1 MSRSFVARRV
11 QYVQYAGLALILAV
25 SSTGV
30 AGCKAGKKQNNKS
43 NGSGTTQPTTQPTSP
58 QNGAPAAAADNG
70 LAGKPPKVILAQA
83 AQAVRAAGSMR
94 MKGSKKDGGELL
106 AVDMTLTA
114 KGAKGKLRGPMG
126 GKNVTMEMVFVG
138 GKVYVRGQQLWMAAG
153 GKAMVR
159 KMGNKWK
166 VLNAKGMP
174 GSDFLSLG
182 AMAKGLLKPKG
193 KVVKLKPAMLGG
205 QKVIRL
211 MDGGDHSV
219 MYIAATGKPY
229 PLRMAE
235 SGGKNVVNYAQYG
248 APVTLTPPP
257 NAVKG

>member
-1 MSRSFVARRV
+1 MTRSLMARR
-11 QYVQYAGLALILAV
+11 VQYAGLALVLAA

-43 NGSGTTQPTTQPTSP
+43 QGSGTTQPTTQPTP
-58 QNGAPAAAADNG
+58 TQTGAPVTAADNG
-70 LAGKPPKVILAQA
+70 LANKPPKVILAQA
-83 AQAVRAAGSMR
+83 AQAVRTAASVH
-94 MKGSKKDGGELL
+94 MKGSTKDGNELL

-153 GKAMVR
+153 GKALVR
-159 KMGNKWK
+159 KMGTKWK
-166 VLNAKGMP
+166 VLDAKGMP
-174 GSDFLSLG
+174 GSGFLSLP
-182 AMAKGLLKPKG
+182 AMAKGLSKPKG

-211 MDGGDHSV
+211 MDSGDRSV
-219 MYIAATGKPY
+219 MFIAATGKPY

-235 SGGKNVVNYAQYG
+235 AGGKNVVNYTQYG
-248 APVTLTPPP
+248 APVALTPPP
-257 NAVKG
+257 NAIKG